1 MSREVKRVPL
11 AFDWPLNKVWSG
23 FLMPDRLDGDKCPD
37 CKNGYSPEAQHLFDL
52 WYGYEPFDP
61 ADSGST
67 SLTSDTPTVRMR
79 AERNVTQSPD
89 YYGTGE
95 FAIWRE
101 GERLARLWNGMLSH
115 HLNDDDVAALV
126 EAGRLYDFTHTWTK
140 GVGWQ
145 PHEPMVIPSAER
157 VNDWSLHG
165 FGHDS
170 INASVVIRARC
181 ERLGVAEIC
190 ATCDGHASVERYPGQ
205 RAEAEAWE
213 ATEPPTG
220 PGWQLWETVSEGS
233 PVTPVFSSA
242 DGLISHLVD
251 HDDYRLSAAQQ
262 LVADGST
269 VGTFQMVGMEGKS
282 VVLDSARDADILD
295 ALGGEDL

>member
-11 AFDWPLNKVWSG
+11 DFVWPMNKVWQG
-23 FLMPDRLDGDKCPD
+23 YLTPDRLHEDKCPD

-52 WYGYEPFDP
+52 WYGYVPFEP

-67 SLTSDTPTVRMR
+67 PLTSDTPAVRMR
-79 AERNVTQSPD
+79 AERNVAQSPD

-115 HLNDDDVAALV
+115 HLTDDDVAALV
-126 EAGRLYDFTHTWTK
+126 EAGRLMDFTHTWTK

-145 PHEPMVIPSAER
+145 PNEPMVVPSAEQ
-157 VNDWSLHG
+157 VNNWSLHG
-165 FGHDS
+165 LGHDS
-170 INASVVIRARC
+170 LNASVVIGARC
-181 ERLGVAEIC
+181 KRLGVPEAC
-190 ATCDGHASVERYPGQ
+190 ATCGGHSTVERYPGQ
-205 RAEAEAWE
+205 RAEAEAWKE
-213 ATEPPTG
+213 
-220 PGWQLWETVSEGS
+220 LWETVSEGS

-242 DGLISHLVD
+242 DDLVTYLVERD
-251 HDDYRLSAAQQ
+251 GYRLSAAQQ

-269 VGTFQMVGMEGKS
+269 LGSFHTVGMEGQQ

-295 ALGGEDL
+295 ALGGEDQ

>member
-11 AFDWPLNKVWSG
+11 DFDWPLNKVWQG
-23 FLMPDRLDGDKCPD
+23 YLMPDRLNGDKCPD
-37 CKNGYSPEAQHLFDL
+37 CVNGYSPEAQHLYDL
-52 WYGYEPFDP
+52 WYGKEPFHPSDAGLP
-61 ADSGST
+61 PIAADH
-67 SLTSDTPTVRMR
+67 PTMRAR
-79 AERNVTQSPD
+79 AERNINHAPD

-95 FAIWRE
+95 VAIARE
-101 GERLARLWNGMLSH
+101 AERLADLFNGALSH
-115 HLNDDDVAALV
+115 HLVDEDVAALV
-126 EAGRLYDFTHTWTK
+126 EAGRLHDFTHTWTK
-140 GVGWQ
+140 EAGWQ
-145 PHEPMVIPSAER
+145 PNEPMVIPSAER
-157 VNDWSLHG
+157 VNDWSLDG

-170 INASVVIRARC
+170 INAHVVIRARC
-181 ERLGVAEIC
+181 QRLGVADTC

-205 RAEAEAWE
+205 CAEADAWE
-213 ATEPPTG
+213 RTDPPTG

-251 HDDYRLSAAQQ
+251 HDRYRLSAAQQ

-269 VGTFQMVGMEGKS
+269 VGTFQMVGMEGKW
-282 VVLDSARDADILD
+282 VTLDSARDADILD